1 MGETLIAFQLGGR
14 MRRETGRSISNGN
27 VARTFMETEENHPTL
42 FLNLDD
48 ESVMGTF
55 LGHVLEIG
63 EHLAAKM
70 REDEPLGPDF
80 RPVLGD
86 VRIIEMKAHRLLEEI
101 ALGDK
106 EIGTL
111 R

>member
-1 MGETLIAFQLGGR
+1 MGA
-14 MRRETGRSISNGN
+14 
-27 VARTFMETEENHPTL
+27 
-42 FLNLDD
+42 
-48 ESVMGTF
+48 F

-80 RPVLGD
+80 RPVLND
-86 VRIIEMKAHRLLEEI
+86 VRIVEMKADRLLEEV
-101 ALGDK
+101 AFGDE
-106 EIGTL
+106 EIGAV